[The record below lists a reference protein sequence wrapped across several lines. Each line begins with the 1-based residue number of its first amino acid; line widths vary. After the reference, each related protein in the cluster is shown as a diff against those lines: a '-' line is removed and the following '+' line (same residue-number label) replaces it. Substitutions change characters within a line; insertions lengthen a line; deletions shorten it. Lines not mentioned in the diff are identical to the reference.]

1 MHVLTQQCLRDLCTP
16 SLYRLPARLMTEAFY
31 VPIAT
36 KHTAR
41 FTYQQI
47 ESHAGMQVCGNHDA
61 APLQGL
67 SSDGET

>member
-1 MHVLTQQCLRDLCTP
+1 MSV
-16 SLYRLPARLMTEAFY
+16 
-31 VPIAT
+31 AT
-36 KHTAR
+36 KHTAL

-47 ESHAGMQVCGNHDA
+47 KSHAGMQVCGNHDA